1 MLLDTHR
8 LGRLIEL
15 SALDRVASAAER
27 RQREQ
32 DVALLVRA
40 AYTDASEAAR
50 AEFMARVGK
59 HPEWPWTAVRAA
71 APRVGDV
78 RAPGVDAAPAV
89 LVLLRAQVESADV
102 DPAHRIPERG
112 TAEAAAWEPLYRALD
127 AWDTATIV
135 KWIGPQGWVVAG
147 GGRRPEPSSGRELPV
162 QSTGSGA
169 IPWTHPAMI
178 TAGAAVVV
186 AAGALIYTW
195 NQERRRRQLEDAIA
209 SQEAT

>member
-8 LGRLIEL
+8 LGRAIEL

-40 AYTDASEAAR
+40 AYTDASEVAR
-50 AEFMARVGK
+50 ADFMAAVGK
-59 HPEWPWTAVRAA
+59 QPEWPWSAVRAS
-71 APRVGDV
+71 APRPGDV

-89 LVLLRAQVESADV
+89 LLLLRGQVESADV
-102 DPAHRIPERG
+102 DPGIRIPDRG

-147 GGRRPEPSSGRELPV
+147 GRPPATEPSRELPV
-162 QSTGSGA
+162 QSTGSSA

-178 TAGAAVVV
+178 TAGAVAVV
-186 AAGALIYTW
+186 AAGTLIYAW
-195 NQERRRRQLEDAIA
+195 RQERRRRQLEDAIA
-209 SQEAT
+209 SQEAL